1 MNINPHPNSLSAE
14 TKIFTALLFYAT
26 GSYQRLIGQSY
37 NISISQSSVSNCVK
51 EVSQLIYT
59 HLRNE
64 YIKFPTTAV
73 EKQIVKQQFM
83 ENTQFP
89 GVIGAIDC
97 THIRILAPSVE
108 EHNYVNRK
116 GFHSKN
122 VQIIVYLDL
131 VNTRRHCSARNCVEC
146 CIGVFKA
153 RFRCILG
160 ERGLRYSPYYV
171 GVIVVACTV
180 LHNLCIQYR
189 LPENNLDI
197 PNIENIRNE
206 HVIAQ
211 NFDNLVEGRRIR
223 DNVIRRYFN

>member
-1 MNINPHPNSLSAE
+1 MPVNLLMLEELEEIERQRNLRDFNIQRRLMRNNSIPFELDDKHFISTFRLSKELVHFLIEHLAPHMNVNPHPNSLSAE
-14 TKIFTALLFYAT
+14 TKIFTALLLYAT

-37 NISISQSSVSNCVK
+37 NISISQLSVSNCVK
-51 EVSQLIYT
+51 EVSQLVYT

-122 VQIIVYLDL
+122 VQI
-131 VNTRRHCSARNCVEC
+131 VN
-146 CIGVFKA
+146 
-153 RFRCILG
+153 IL
-160 ERGLRYSPYYV
+160 L
-171 GVIVVACTV
+171 
-180 LHNLCIQYR
+180 
-189 LPENNLDI
+189 
-197 PNIENIRNE
+197 
-206 HVIAQ
+206 
-211 NFDNLVEGRRIR
+211 
-223 DNVIRRYFN
+223 